1 MNPILH
7 RFIENEFQKR
17 TKGSLVTEKESRV
30 SPYQLAKFMYAW
42 KINIIRFIKDWILIL
57 AGVFVACFGL
67 KGFLLPNQFIDGG
80 AVGIALLLTE
90 ITSYPL
96 WLLLL
101 LVNVPFV
108 LLGFQ
113 VFGRKFVIKTSIAI
127 ALLALVAAVVPFPV
141 VTHEKLLVAV
151 FGGFFVGAG
160 IGLAVR
166 GGSVIDGTEILALF
180 VSRRL
185 GLTMGDLILILN
197 ILIFSVA
204 AWLLSVE
211 TAMYSL
217 LAYMSAA
224 KTVDFIVEGVEEYI
238 GVMIISPKSVEIKS
252 YIFKEMGRGV
262 TVFNGNRGVGKKR
275 TQYDMEILLTIITR
289 LEVGKLKAEIAK
301 VDPHAFIVMHRV
313 MDIKGGL
320 IKERPLH

>member
-1 MNPILH
+1 M
-7 RFIENEFQKR
+7 
-17 TKGSLVTEKESRV
+17 
-30 SPYQLAKFMYAW
+30 
-42 KINIIRFIKDWILIL
+42 
-57 AGVFVACFGL
+57 
-67 KGFLLPNQFIDGG
+67 
-80 AVGIALLLTE
+80 LLTE
-90 ITSYPL
+90 ITRYPL

-101 LVNVPFV
+101 LVNVPFI

-262 TVFNGNRGVGKKR
+262 TVFNGKRGVGKKR